1 MDLATLRE
9 LLSPHVIGLTHS
21 YTHVTL
27 PAACDRLGLPALPT
41 EGVSWPEVS
50 YDLAGQAASAASKRG
65 AAMAVYMLMNFD
77 ADWDE
82 WKPVFDSDPVGRR
95 QIAIGHSISRSI
107 DNPNDI
113 FLRTEYNSVED
124 AQALRER
131 LLASGVLDRFNVKIG
146 PTIVEVAEQE
156 TY

>member
-1 MDLATLRE
+1 AGAKLVALAQARALCTRGRYVR
-9 LLSPHVIGLTHS
+9 LLG
-21 YTHVTL
+21 
-27 PAACDRLGLPALPT
+27 
-41 EGVSWPEVS
+41 EVS
-50 YDLAGQAASAASKRG
+50 YDLSGQAASAASKRG
-65 AAMAVYMLMNFD
+65 AAMTVYMLMNFD

-95 QIAIGHSISRSI
+95 QIAKGHSIARSVE
-107 DNPNDI
+107 NPNDI

-124 AQALRER
+124 ALILRER
-131 LLASGVLDRFNVKIG
+131 LLASGVLDGFNVKTG